1 LTQEL
6 VTELSDSSVV
16 RVFPYDRLLQII
28 RRFRVA
34 GEDVSSRDALQ
45 AISGSTRAQQIIV
58 PTLLYENGSW
68 RARLEFRQ
76 PTTAINV
83 ATVETASVTSSLV
96 KDTAYGLVPAL
107 AEKVKV
113 LAFTEDGKNGLLA
126 GTDTG
131 LYRSYD
137 VTKGWEKLS
146 LGDGVSQNIFAIHT
160 SPQRP
165 EQIWVGTETSSVL
178 VSNDDGKTWTKTN
191 ASPEGIPVSSLAV
204 DPKRPDHV
212 YVGNGQALYYSRD
225 GGQTWTRGR
234 GLPLGNYTSI
244 LIDPNNTDE
253 VFISSAL
260 ESDGGIYYSDNAGSK
275 WKRVDSKD
283 MKLPSRRI
291 WTMAFDPTDPSRIF
305 AASHASGIYRI
316 DRRVDT
322 AKENTTRPRIATN
335 GN

>member
-1 LTQEL
+1 MYLGTNVGIFKSADRGLTWDL
-6 VTELSDSSVV
+6 LTAPKPVKKTPARRGIVAAKSKAGTAKKAVTAKAPAKTVTPAD
-16 RVFPYDRLLQII
+16 
-28 RRFRVA
+28 A
-34 GEDVSSRDALQ
+34 GPVLIP
-45 AISGSTRAQQIIV
+45 AIT
-58 PTLLYENGSW
+58 
-68 RARLEFRQ
+68 
-76 PTTAINV
+76 
-83 ATVETASVTSSLV
+83 
-96 KDTAYGLVPAL
+96 
-107 AEKVKV
+107 EKVKV
-113 LAFTEDGKNGLLA
+113 LAFTEDGRNGILA

-146 LGDGVSQNIFAIHT
+146 LGESTNQGIFALQL

-165 EQIWVGTETSSVL
+165 EQIWVGTEKSGLL
-178 VSNDDGKTWTKTN
+178 VSNDDGKTWTKIN
-191 ASPEGIPVSSLAV
+191 ATPEGIPISSIAI
-204 DPKRPDHV
+204 DPKRADHI
-212 YVGNGQALYYSRD
+212 YVGTVHAFYFSRD
-225 GGQTWTRGR
+225 GGQTWTRGK
-234 GLPLGNYTSI
+234 GLPLGDYTSI

-291 WTMAFDPTDPSRIF
+291 WTMAFDPTDPNRIF

-316 DRRVDT
+316 DRKVDT
-322 AKENTTRPRIATN
+322 ASDATRPRIATN